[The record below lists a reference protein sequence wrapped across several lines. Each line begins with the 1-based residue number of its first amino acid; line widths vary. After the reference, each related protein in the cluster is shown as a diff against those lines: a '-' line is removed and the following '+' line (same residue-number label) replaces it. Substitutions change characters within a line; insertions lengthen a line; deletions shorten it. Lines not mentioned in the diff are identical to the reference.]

1 MAEKEEIPREL
12 YKCLAWSKMLMDSCE
27 MKCRTNLSRDA
38 VEQWAK
44 DFYGEEYLEKQ
55 IKYFRRKVK
64 LQL

>member
-12 YKCLAWSKMLMDSCE
+12 YKCLVWNKMLMDGCGT
-27 MKCRTNLSRDA
+27 KCKTNLSRDA

-55 IKYFRRKVK
+55 IKIFSEKS
-64 LQL
+64 